1 MLGVEPRSLAS
12 EASALSI
19 ELQRQARDKRQLA
32 GSWTE
37 RSRCGRSP
45 TTTDYSQQAA
55 IAYRAQS
62 VRAQPD
68 TMCRLHL
75 TRTSVFFNHG
85 ILGHMRLLKTSL
97 GFWAR
102 KIMHITMNGAIAAAA
117 FYVPPFAIPPL
128 TVIGFISILVFES
141 LRLKTRARQFVQDTV
156 GPLFKA
162 EEAVEYSGLF
172 WAGLGALVVAQ
183 FAAPPAY
190 SFGFAILAVSDA
202 SAAVLGKLSGQKPF
216 YMKKTAVGS
225 CACFVAAFIISLAY
239 ASVFPL
245 AFPALVFAATVAGL
259 VTLLEIFSYPF
270 DDNFLI
276 LVVASYAFHLAWVS
290 V

>member
-1 MLGVEPRSLAS
+1 
-12 EASALSI
+12 
-19 ELQRQARDKRQLA
+19 
-32 GSWTE
+32 
-37 RSRCGRSP
+37 
-45 TTTDYSQQAA
+45 
-55 IAYRAQS
+55 
-62 VRAQPD
+62 
-68 TMCRLHL
+68 
-75 TRTSVFFNHG
+75 
-85 ILGHMRLLKTSL
+85 MRLLKTSL

-102 KIMHITMNGAIAAAA
+102 KIMHITMNGAIAVAA

-225 CACFVAAFIISLAY
+225 CACFVAAFIVSLAY